1 MMIVGHCIIWK
12 YHHGFTQLKLEAFRV
27 IMDENNTANAMLL
40 LRSTPTLSL
49 TLARILDDEAASSD
63 GLCS

>member
-1 MMIVGHCIIWK
+1 M
-12 YHHGFTQLKLEAFRV
+12 